1 MRGIYPLLQIWLILC
16 HNRTHL
22 QFSGT
27 NYDNLL
33 DACVNG
39 GQLNVAL
46 GMGTIKYTSA
56 GAADRASLVARG
68 WTITDGGQ
76 I

>member
-1 MRGIYPLLQIWLILC
+1 M
-16 HNRTHL
+16 
-22 QFSGT
+22 

-39 GQLNVAL
+39 GQLNVSL

-56 GAADRASLVARG
+56 GAPDRASLVARG

-76 I
+76 Q